1 MYVYK
6 CPPPRAG
13 TLIRANAID
22 SNKHVPMQ
30 KFGLI
35 LHHNSASTSLPHF
48 GGGGPPVS

>member
-1 MYVYK
+1 MF
-6 CPPPRAG
+6 PRRAG
-13 TLIRANAID
+13 TRIRANAID

-48 GGGGPPVS
+48 VGGPLRAKQALP